1 MITSLRPIER
11 NAGSDDK
18 VDYEVILYEEQ
29 TSDFL
34 HIDVKSICPR
44 NIEDIFLN
52 LELLV
57 PGSLIQPEV
66 HKETT

>member
-1 MITSLRPIER
+1 MIER
-11 NAGSDDK
+11 NADRDVK
-18 VDYEVILYEEQ
+18 FNYDVISYEEQ